1 MSTTLYIGATR
12 ANMAAYR
19 RNPIIELR
27 DAMVYDLRMQG
38 RHAEAAQFLREGF
51 LDLTPR
57 LPTMREIR
65 HDALIGFR
73 DLP

>member
-1 MSTTLYIGATR
+1 MIRAVYIGATR
-12 ANMAAYR
+12 ANMAEYQR
-19 RNPIIELR
+19 TRCPDLR

-38 RHAEAAQFLREGF
+38 RNDEAARFLRDGF

-57 LPTMREIR
+57 LPTLQEIR
-65 HDALIGFR
+65 HDALTGFR